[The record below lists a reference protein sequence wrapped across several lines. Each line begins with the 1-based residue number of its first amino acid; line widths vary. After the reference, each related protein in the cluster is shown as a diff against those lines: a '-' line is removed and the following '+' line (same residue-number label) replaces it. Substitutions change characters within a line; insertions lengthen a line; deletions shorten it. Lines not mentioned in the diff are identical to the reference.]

1 MTSAQGRI
9 RALNDELR
17 IHHRGGKIVIT
28 TGVKALGPL
37 LVRRL
42 DNALAG
48 FNEFDG
54 DSDPHGEHDFGVVE
68 LGGHEIMFKIDYYD
82 ETLNYLSPDP
92 SNPKVTSR
100 VMTIMLVEEY

>member
-1 MTSAQGRI
+1 MTSAQERI

-17 IHHRGGKIVIT
+17 IDHRGGKIVIA

-42 DNALAG
+42 DDALAAFAD
-48 FNEFDG
+48 FNE

-68 LGGHEIMFKIDYYD
+68 IDGHEVMFKIDYFD
-82 ETLNYLSPDP
+82 KTLNYLSPDP
-92 SNPKVTSR
+92 SDPKVTSR
-100 VMTIMLVEEY
+100 VMTIML